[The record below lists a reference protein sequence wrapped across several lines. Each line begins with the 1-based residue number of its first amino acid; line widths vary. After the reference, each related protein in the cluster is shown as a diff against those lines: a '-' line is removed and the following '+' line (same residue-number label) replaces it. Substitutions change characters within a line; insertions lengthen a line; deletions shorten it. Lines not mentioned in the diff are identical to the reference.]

1 MKRLL
6 LIAVFA
12 AVLSG
17 CAHDTG
23 TITQI
28 STIDAL
34 LAGDYDGSEKTSQ
47 LTKYG
52 DFGIGTFDRL
62 EGEMIVLDGRVY
74 QAKADGRIYTPEN
87 ITTPFASVSFFV
99 PEITLNID
107 KPATFEE
114 LEKLLDKRV
123 PDMNVFCAV
132 KAEGTFKTMKVRSVP
147 VQSKPYQPLAEVVK
161 TQPVFEYQN
170 IKGTIVGYRLP
181 AFVKGINVGGYH
193 LHFIDSSKTY
203 GGHILGFEMETG
215 KVQADIERKL
225 TLILPERGLGNID
238 LSKDR
243 SGELQKVEK

>member
-1 MKRLL
+1 MRRLL
-6 LIAVFA
+6 FIAVLTVA
-12 AVLSG
+12 LAG

-47 LTKYG
+47 LAEYG

-74 QAKADGRIYTPEN
+74 QAKADGRIYTPES
-87 ITTPFASVSFFV
+87 ITTPFASVSFFK
-99 PEITLNID
+99 PEITISIGH
-107 KPATFEE
+107 PVTFEQ
-114 LEKLLDKRV
+114 LEKLVDEKV

-132 KAEGTFKTMKVRSVP
+132 KAEGTFKTMRVRSVP
-147 VQSKPYQPLAEVVK
+147 AQSKPYPPLAEVVK

-170 IKGTIVGYRLP
+170 ITGTIVGYRLP
-181 AFVKGINVGGYH
+181 TFVKGINVGGYH
-193 LHFIDSSKTY
+193 LHFIDSSKKY

-215 KVQADIERKL
+215 KVQTDTERKL
-225 TLILPERGLGNID
+225 TLILPERGLGDID

>member
-1 MKRLL
+1 MKRYLL
-6 LIAVFA
+6 TFIFA
-12 AVLSG
+12 AALAG

-34 LAGDYDGSEKTSQ
+34 LAGDYDGSEKTAQ

-74 QAKADGRIYTPEN
+74 QAKADGRIYTPAN
-87 ITTPFASVSFFV
+87 ITTPFASVSFFK
-99 PEITLNID
+99 PEITVSID
-107 KPATFEE
+107 KPVTFEE
-114 LEKLLDKRV
+114 LQKLVDEKV

-132 KAEGTFKTMKVRSVP
+132 KAEGIFKRMKVRSVP
-147 VQSKPYQPLAEVVK
+147 AQSKPYPPLAEVVK
-161 TQPVFEYQN
+161 TQPVFEYEN
-170 IKGTIVGYRLP
+170 ISGTIVGYRLP

-203 GGHILGFEMETG
+203 GGHILGFEMGNG
-215 KVQADIERKL
+215 KVYTDTERKL
-225 TLILPERGLGNID
+225 TLILPERGLGDID